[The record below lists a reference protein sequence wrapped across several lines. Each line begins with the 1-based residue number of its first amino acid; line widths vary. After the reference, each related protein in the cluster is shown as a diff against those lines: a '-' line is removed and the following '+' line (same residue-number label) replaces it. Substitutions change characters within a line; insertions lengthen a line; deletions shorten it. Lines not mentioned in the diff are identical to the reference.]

1 MMDRADMGR
10 RLQRLMKR
18 PLLAEK
24 PTEYLEVLLDDA
36 LSVFLEYTHRIC
48 DPGEPVDALLCRM
61 VVVWTNMEGAE
72 GSTSA
77 EDGDIKRTWEA
88 LPSDIQRSLK
98 HYRLVV
104 GISAVHGL

>member
-1 MMDRADMGR
+1 MDRADMGR

-36 LSVFLEYTHRIC
+36 LSCFCEYTHRNA
-48 DPGEPVDALLCRM
+48 DPGETVDSLLCRM
-61 VVVWTNMEGAE
+61 AVVWANMEGAE
-72 GSTSA
+72 GTTSA
-77 EDGDIKRTWEA
+77 ADGDISRTWDA

-98 HYRLVV
+98 NYRLVV
-104 GISAVHGL
+104 GLSAVHGI